1 MTSPVNNINS
11 QNLIKQPPPSTMDA
25 GFAVNKKQNTEIQ
38 AAPQNLPQA
47 VVSRRKYN
55 RPDVGVIT
63 PARISNTPLYDT
75 ICIKER
81 ENPRLKYKITQKDK
95 TKNNLQ
101 KILSF
106 GTFITG
112 MFALASIALKKKK

>member
-1 MTSPVNNINS
+1 MTSPLNSSNS

-38 AAPQNLPQA
+38 PTSQNLPQA
-47 VVSRRKYN
+47 VPQRKYK

-81 ENPRLKYKITQKDK
+81 ENPHLKYKIIPKIK
-95 TKNNLQ
+95 TKDNFQ
-101 KILSF
+101 KFVSLGAF
-106 GTFITG
+106 LTG
-112 MFALASIALKKKK
+112 VYALGSLIFKKK